1 MRHSRSFCLDGSG
14 GFRLDSRPIGCTR
27 ALLVRNGKVLATLPL
42 PIAGLMADRPADEV
56 NEILHRMSALA
67 REMGVPDC
75 YDPFQTMSFLSLPV
89 IPELRLTDR
98 GVFDVEEQRYW

>member
-1 MRHSRSFCLDGSG
+1 M
-14 GFRLDSRPIGCTR
+14 
-27 ALLVRNGKVLATLPL
+27 LATLPL

-98 GVFDVEEQRYW
+98 GLVDCRTFRFVPLIVEEEA

>member
-1 MRHSRSFCLDGSG
+1 MDWACG
-14 GFRLDSRPIGCTR
+14 GTAASTVAHDSHNLIVLGDRDEDM
-27 ALLVRNGKVLATLPL
+27 ALAVRELERCGGGYTLVRDGKVLATLPL

-75 YDPFQTMSFLSLPV
+75 YDPFQTMSFCLF
-89 IPELRLTDR
+89 R
-98 GVFDVEEQRYW
+98 